1 MGSSTPPASALIFCR
16 SSRRS
21 CSLRFTKNNNDNNDD
36 DDDNNAFQLLLPA
49 LCLALHTDWQ
59 PHYACKDCKRQPSC
73 SLQFALPLHTGGQF
87 PHQARKDCERQSRP
101 RGHCVRE
108 LQQHVGGCGIAVVK
122 LQVSSMHAVTKQSFC
137 AKLVR
142 SAA

>member
-1 MGSSTPPASALIFCR
+1 MGSSTPPASALNFCR

-36 DDDNNAFQLLLPA
+36 NDDNNAFQLLLPA

-73 SLQFALPLHTGGQF
+73 SLQFALPLHTG
-87 PHQARKDCERQSRP
+87 E
-101 RGHCVRE
+101 
-108 LQQHVGGCGIAVVK
+108 GIAATCWRLWHCSCQTASVK
-122 LQVSSMHAVTKQSFC
+122 HECCDQ
-137 AKLVR
+137 AKLLRKAGKVCSLKGESTEQTAR
-142 SAA
+142 GYDFS